1 MLDQVLFAL
10 ANGLASGMAVFLV
23 AAGVTLIFGLL
34 RILNFAQGSFFML
47 GAYLAFSILGPSA
60 GSIWSF
66 LLAAFAAGAV
76 VAVLGLV
83 TDMVVFR
90 RLRNYD
96 EAYTLIAT
104 FALMMLL
111 DGTIKLIWG
120 LNYHSISPPPALG
133 GVFIMGP
140 VILPIFSIFI
150 IVLGIFV
157 FIVLELAVHR
167 LWIGKI
173 VQALAHDQWMSGFV
187 GINVPRML
195 TLTVVAAFFLAGVA
209 GGLLLPNQS
218 LSPHLSHAF
227 LLQAFIAV
235 IIGGLGNIRGAFM
248 ASLVL
253 GLVESL
259 NAVVLPDQ
267 PGVAMYVAMV
277 AFMLWRPAG
286 MLSAGS
292 GEHATPHHAAAGA
305 PIDWSRYRTAL
316 TVAGIAGA
324 AMVALMPFWA
334 NPGLVFL
341 AGIALIAGLFALS
354 WNLLFGTTGLATFGH
369 AAFFAIG
376 CYASALMLKASGG
389 QWFLAVLAAAAIIG
403 AVVAL
408 IVGSVAIRR
417 TAGIA
422 LAILTLALSEI
433 MRLLI
438 SSSARLG
445 RDDGVSGIPR
455 PNLELGFATISL
467 QSTERY
473 FWFLFVVCGLLS
485 LLLWWITAGPLGRVL
500 RAVKQDPER
509 TSFLGINVARYR
521 LLAFVL
527 SGTVATVAGA
537 LQAPWVQIVTPEA
550 ANYLVSMQPMLST
563 LLGGAAFFWG
573 PVVGTVLFFILEQA
587 TRSLAGL
594 SEMVTGGVLLLLV
607 MLAPDGV
614 LGIIGRL
621 RFRRRKP
628 AEAAVRKLGFEST
641 EAQS

>member
-10 ANGLASGMAVFLV
+10 ANGLAAGMAVFLV

-47 GAYLAFSILGPSA
+47 GAYVAFSIMGPSA
-60 GSIWSF
+60 SSIWVF
-66 LLAAFAAGAV
+66 LLAALVSGVV
-76 VAVLGLV
+76 VAALGLV
-83 TDMVVFR
+83 TDIVVFR
-90 RLRNYD
+90 RLRDYD

-111 DGTIKLIWG
+111 DGLVKMIWG
-120 LNYHSISPPPALG
+120 LNYHSISPPPSLA
-133 GVFIMGP
+133 GVLMVGP
-140 VILPIFSIFI
+140 VIVPIFSLFI
-150 IVLGIFV
+150 IGLGIVV
-157 FIVLELAVHR
+157 FIILEFAIHR

-187 GINVPRML
+187 GINVPVML
-195 TLTVVAAFFLAGVA
+195 TLTVVAAFFLAGAA

-218 LSPHLSHAF
+218 LSPTLSHAF

-235 IIGGLGNIRGAFM
+235 IIGGLGNIRGAFL
-248 ASLVL
+248 AALVL

-267 PGVAMYVAMV
+267 PGVAMYVVMV

-286 MLSAGS
+286 LLSAGS
-292 GEHATPHHAAAGA
+292 GDHASPHHATGSA
-305 PIDWSRYRTAL
+305 PVDWARYRTVL
-316 TVAGIAGA
+316 TWIGVLGAAGIA
-324 AMVALMPFWA
+324 AMPLWA
-334 NPGLVFL
+334 NPGMVFL
-341 AGIALIAGLFALS
+341 AGMALIAALFALS

-376 CYASALMLKASGG
+376 CYASGLMLKATGG
-389 QWFLAVLAAAAIIG
+389 QWFLAVLVVAALIGGCVAAIVG
-403 AVVAL
+403 AVAV
-408 IVGSVAIRR
+408 RR
-417 TAGIA
+417 TTGIA

-438 SSSARLG
+438 SSSAALG

-455 PNLELGFATISL
+455 PNLDLGFITVGL
-467 QSTERY
+467 QSTQNY
-473 FWFLFVVCGLLS
+473 FWFLFVVCGAMALG
-485 LLLWWITAGPLGRVL
+485 LWWLSAGPLGRML

-509 TSFLGINVARYR
+509 TMFLGINVGRYR
-521 LLAFVL
+521 LTAFAI
-527 SGTVATVAGA
+527 SGAVATLAGA

-550 ANYLVSMQPMLST
+550 GNYLVSMQPMLSS

-573 PVVGTVLFFILEQA
+573 PVVGTVLFFILAEA
-587 TRSLAGL
+587 TRALAGL
-594 SEMVTGGVLLLLV
+594 SEIVTGGVLLLLV

-614 LGIIGRL
+614 LGIIGR
-621 RFRRRKP
+621 FRSRKQ
-628 AEAAVRKLGFEST
+628 EATSEPKIGFVAKEVRP
-641 EAQS
+641 

>member
-10 ANGLASGMAVFLV
+10 ANGLATGMAVFLV

-47 GAYLAFSILGPSA
+47 GAYVAFSIMGPSA
-60 GSIWSF
+60 SSIWMF
-66 LLAAFAAGAV
+66 LLAALVSGV
-76 VAVLGLV
+76 IVALLGLV

-111 DGTIKLIWG
+111 DGVVKLIWG
-120 LNYHSISPPPALG
+120 LNYHSISPPPSLA
-133 GVFIMGP
+133 GVLMFGP
-140 VILPIFSIFI
+140 VIVPIFSLFI
-150 IVLGIFV
+150 IGLGILVFV
-157 FIVLELAVHR
+157 ILEFAIHR
-167 LWIGKI
+167 LWIGKV
-173 VQALAHDQWMSGFV
+173 VQALAHDRWMSGFV
-187 GINVPRML
+187 GINVPLIL
-195 TLTVVAAFFLAGVA
+195 TLTVVAAFFLAGAA

-218 LSPHLSHAF
+218 LSPTLSHAF

-248 ASLVL
+248 AALVL

-267 PGVAMYVAMV
+267 PGVAMYVVMV

-286 MLSAGS
+286 LLSAGTVD
-292 GEHATPHHAAAGA
+292 HATPHHAAASA
-305 PIDWSRYRTAL
+305 PIDWARYRTML

-324 AMVALMPFWA
+324 IGVAAMPLWA
-334 NPGLVFL
+334 NPGTVFL
-341 AGIALIAGLFALS
+341 AGVALIAALFALS

-376 CYASALMLKASGG
+376 CYASGLMLKATGG
-389 QWFLAVLAAAAIIG
+389 QWFLVVLIGAALIG
-403 AVVAL
+403 AVVAA

-417 TAGIA
+417 TTGIA

-438 SSSARLG
+438 SSSASLG

-455 PNLELGFATISL
+455 PDLDLGFTTFSL
-467 QSTERY
+467 QSTQNY
-473 FWFLFVVCGLLS
+473 FWFLFVVCGATALG
-485 LLLWWITAGPLGRVL
+485 LWWLSAGPLGRVL
-500 RAVKQDPER
+500 RAVKQDAER
-509 TSFLGINVARYR
+509 TSFLGINISRYR
-521 LLAFVL
+521 LVAFII
-527 SGTVATVAGA
+527 SGSVATLAGA

-573 PVVGTVLFFILEQA
+573 PVVGTVLFFILAEA
-587 TRSLAGL
+587 TRALAGL

-621 RFRRRKP
+621 RLRKRAASP
-628 AEAAVRKLGFEST
+628 APKLEFVAKEARP
-641 EAQS
+641 